1 MNRRQFSISTGL
13 LLAGTTHWAAAQQ
26 PFAEGKHYVALPTRQ
41 PVRDPKQVEVL
52 EFFAYSCSHCHAFE
66 PALDDWQKKLP
77 KDILFRRIPVAF
89 RDDFVVHQKLYF
101 AIEGLNLV
109 EQLHGKVFSALH
121 VDRQKLQ
128 TAEQIA
134 AFASANK
141 VDGKRLL
148 EVMESFA
155 VAGKVKQATQLVAG
169 YQVEGT
175 PSLGVAGRWLTNG
188 TMAGSNA
195 KSLAVAEYLAGVAKK
210 SA

>member
-1 MNRRQFSISTGL
+1 MKRRQFSASAGL
-13 LLAGTTHWAAAQQ
+13 FLAGVSPWAAAQQ
-26 PFAEGKHYVALPTRQ
+26 PFVEGKHFTALSTKQ

-66 PALDDWQKKLP
+66 PALDEWQKKLP

-101 AIEGLNLV
+101 ALESLGLV
-109 EQLHGKVFSALH
+109 EQLHGKVFNAIH

-128 TAEQIA
+128 TAEQIR
-134 AFASANK
+134 AFAGANK
-141 VDGKRLL
+141 ADGKRVV

-155 VAGKVKQATQLVAG
+155 VAGKVKQASQLVAG

-175 PSLGVAGRWLTNG
+175 PSLGVAGRWITSG
-188 TMAGSNA
+188 SMAGSNSR
-195 KSLAVAEYLAGVAKK
+195 SLAVAEYLAGVAKK
-210 SA
+210 TS